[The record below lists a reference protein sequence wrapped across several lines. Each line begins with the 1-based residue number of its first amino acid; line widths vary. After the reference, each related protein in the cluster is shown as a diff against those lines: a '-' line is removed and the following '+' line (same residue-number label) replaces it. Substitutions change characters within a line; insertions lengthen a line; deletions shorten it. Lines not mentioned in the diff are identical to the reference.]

1 MNRLVFLLIILILQI
16 SCYPEKDRVV
26 TISGKLI
33 DSPIDSDMSKYELT
47 VRSIFGTKEETLCST
62 YLDSQG
68 TFKMQYS
75 VSGTYVG
82 NNLRIA
88 LYPSI
93 GVQEKFEFCQQAI
106 SEQQNATPTQHKQPL
121 RVAGAMEAAAKT
133 HRALA
138 QLAPCCGHQ
147 GRQLALGRT
156 FRQGDEL
163 IPKTGAAIGVGEKD
177 DFFQLAHGCVSR
189 SKHETP
195 IVAQPTA

>member
-47 VRSIFGTKEETLCST
+47 ARSIFGTKEETLCST

-68 TFKMQYS
+68 NFKMQYS

-93 GVQEKFEFCQQAI
+93 GVQEKFEFLTYGENWHKDFYVGDSSNVVIKLSGDFTKIDTLRLFTDIGNIFFKGPFLTNTLGTYKFGNYNQYVYYRY
-106 SEQQNATPTQHKQPL
+106 SNQNQF
-121 RVAGAMEAAAKT
+121 VYYYS
-133 HRALA
+133 
-138 QLAPCCGHQ
+138 
-147 GRQLALGRT
+147 
-156 FRQGDEL
+156 
-163 IPKTGAAIGVGEKD
+163 TGE
-177 DFFQLAHGCVSR
+177 
-189 SKHETP
+189 P
-195 IVAQPTA
+195 IVDTITLDINP